1 MAKKK
6 KIEKC
11 LNCDQE
17 QCVCVELSKALQ
29 DEIKEAKLT
38 LIPGFPDK
46 EQIVPNIIIEEPVI
60 EKTDKQI
67 KVEYYLNHFLK
78 PGWESGRI
86 INSSMIDTLG
96 FKDRKFNNTFRKEY
110 TNLTGLTSAGCECL
124 KTYIRLLQKLLNMY
138 NEK

>member
-6 KIEKC
+6 KIEICSVCNQEKC
-11 LNCDQE
+11 TCNIANK
-17 QCVCVELSKALQ
+17 LSEESLLVR
-29 DEIKEAKLT
+29 EESM
-38 LIPGFPDK
+38 
-46 EQIVPNIIIEEPVI
+46 IVNEKFSQLEESVI
-60 EKTDKQI
+60 KTDKQI

-78 PGWESGRI
+78 PGWESQRI

>member
-6 KIEKC
+6 KIEIC
-11 LNCDQE
+11 STC
-17 QCVCVELSKALQ
+17 
-29 DEIKEAKLT
+29 
-38 LIPGFPDK
+38 DK
-46 EQIVPNIIIEEPVI
+46 EQCICETQLNVVNMEELADQIVEELIPVVI

-78 PGWESGRI
+78 PGWEKERI
-86 INSSMIDTLG
+86 INSSMINTLG

>member
-6 KIEKC
+6 KIEIEETVCSVCNHKFC
-11 LNCDQE
+11 ICNTMDELPPYKEFIEQQKQE
-17 QCVCVELSKALQ
+17 ETIQ
-29 DEIKEAKLT
+29 
-38 LIPGFPDK
+38 
-46 EQIVPNIIIEEPVI
+46 EPVI

-78 PGWESGRI
+78 QGWESQRI